1 MSSKVTLGWV
11 AGLVF
16 TVALVVSG
24 TASAS
29 RTPEGLKADGLRL
42 QALAQHY
49 KQMQGTTAL
58 GLKADGLRLQAIA
71 QHYQRLENRPAASFY
86 TPEALRAN
94 GLRWQAMAQLYSGQ
108 RTAGASASSSR
119 SGFDWGAAF
128 IGAASTLG
136 FAVCCIALLLGSRRL
151 RRQRV
156 VEV

>member
-16 TVALVVSG
+16 TLAIVVSG

-49 KQMQGTTAL
+49 EQMQGTTAQ
-58 GLKADGLRLQAIA
+58 GLKADGLRLQALA

-94 GLRWQAMAQLYSGQ
+94 GLRWEAMAQLYSGQ
-108 RTAGASASSSR
+108 RMAVPSASSR

-128 IGAASTLG
+128 IGAASSLG
-136 FAVCCIALLLGSRRL
+136 FAVCCVALLLGSRRL